1 MQHKGGT
8 APVDTFW
15 ANVDECVDA
24 ITTART
30 VEEVISILNRHF
42 EPSSGAA
49 FFGGS
54 GGDRQLMS
62 ALREAGWAIVW
73 AEAVYYFVAKD
84 PAGDLLTYIEGDV
97 YRGDAR

>member
-1 MQHKGGT
+1 
-8 APVDTFW
+8 
-15 ANVDECVDA
+15 
-24 ITTART
+24 
-30 VEEVISILNRHF
+30 
-42 EPSSGAA
+42 
-49 FFGGS
+49 
-54 GGDRQLMS
+54 MS